1 MQHIKLVCA
10 QGGFKTQ
17 SKLALYKCS
26 LLLLLLLLLVNI
38 YMYYSS
44 MVKRNL

>member
-17 SKLALYKCS
+17 SMLALYKCS
-26 LLLLLLLLLVNI
+26 LLLLLLLVNI
-38 YMYYSS
+38 YSF
-44 MVKRNL
+44 MVQRNL